1 VGDRNK
7 AGDALMNS
15 TAPRDGSFQS
25 DGLTLHYLEWGSATA
40 TPIILLHHVASQA
53 HAWDAFAAR
62 MAADYRVI
70 ALDLRGHGDSGWPG
84 AGNYTTE
91 HYAADVA
98 GLVDHLGLQRV
109 VVLGGSLGGRAALVY
124 AAQHPDTAAALIME
138 DVGPVRPPSIA
149 AGFAARIQAGDPELD
164 SVDEWAD
171 QFQGNNT
178 LTPREVFLHNA
189 RHATRRLPNGKL
201 GLKRDPAIQS
211 DFVALELWQYV
222 EKVKGPFLLILGSE
236 STIVGED
243 QQTGLRERA
252 PQVEIETV
260 RGAGHIVVQDK
271 LDEFEA
277 SVRGFLRRHGL

>member
-1 VGDRNK
+1 
-7 AGDALMNS
+7 MNS
-15 TAPRDGSFQS
+15 TAPRDGSFQAN
-25 DGLTLHYLEWGSATA
+25 GLHLHYLEWGSAMA
-40 TPIILLHHVASQA
+40 TPIVLLHHVASQA

-62 MAADYRVI
+62 LAPQYRVI
-70 ALDLRGHGDSGWPG
+70 ALDLRGHGDSGWAG

-98 GLVDHLGLQRV
+98 GLVAHLGLRRV
-109 VVLGGSLGGRAALVY
+109 IVLGGSLGGLVALVY
-124 AAQHPDTAAALIME
+124 AAQHPDTTAALIME

-149 AGFAARIQAGDPELD
+149 AGFATRIQAGDPELD
-164 SVDEWAD
+164 TEEEWAE
-171 QFQGNNT
+171 QLRGANA
-178 LTPREVFLHNA
+178 LTPREVFRHNA
-189 RHATRRLPNGKL
+189 RHATKRLPSGKL

-222 EKVKGPFLLILGSE
+222 EKFTGPFLLILGSE
-236 STIVGED
+236 SSIVGED
-243 QQTGLRERA
+243 QQQGLRQRA

-260 RGAGHIVVQDK
+260 NGAGHIVVQDK